1 MLRRTPDDPRLEI
14 TVARC
19 RNLARPTAER
29 AKRIPAPPPTSPGR
43 ERRKMAATPISLRI
57 RVGRMRRKTIRMR
70 LVRPDR
76 GTIARAAKFRARHR
90 AGQSSRNPNR
100 RRRRIRGMLGL
111 NPLAPR
117 LHAPPRTRRDRKIG
131 PRRRE
136 ISRQRR
142 NLGSLRLP
150 KTGQRRRRPGRLP
163 PRTSGSRRR
172 RRRRRVRRP
181 IRLSSTSPSLS
192 RSGTRT
198 KEVATTRA
206 TKTTRTTS
214 ISAKDSQ
221 HGADIHLSALTFSP
235 GSLVRISPEFPICSQ
250 RAAQITIN

>member
-14 TVARC
+14 TVARR
-19 RNLARPTAER
+19 RNPARPTAER
-29 AKRIPAPPPTSPGR
+29 PKRIPAPPRTSPGR

-117 LHAPPRTRRDRKIG
+117 LHAPPRTRRDRKIA

-136 ISRQRR
+136 ISRQHR

-172 RRRRRVRRP
+172 SQRLVGRRRRVRKP
-181 IRLSSTSPSLS
+181 IRLSTSPSLS
-192 RSGTRT
+192 RSATRT

-206 TKTTRTTS
+206 TRTTKTTS

-221 HGADIHLSALTFSP
+221 HGADIHCP
-235 GSLVRISPEFPICSQ
+235 P
-250 RAAQITIN
+250 